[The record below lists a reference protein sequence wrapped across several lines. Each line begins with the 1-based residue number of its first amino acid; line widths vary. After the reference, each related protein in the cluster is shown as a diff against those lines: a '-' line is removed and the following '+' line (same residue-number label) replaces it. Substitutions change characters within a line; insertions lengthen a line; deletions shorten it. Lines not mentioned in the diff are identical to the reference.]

1 MQDLGV
7 IAQTYIGKIPDV
19 IDDALQDGWE
29 CHHGICSPPV
39 DGFMGTLKKS
49 KAEKW
54 REFQD
59 AKHSLT
65 EILDKLAY

>member
-19 IDDALQDGWE
+19 IDDALQDGRE

-49 KAEKW
+49 KAEK
-54 REFQD
+54 
-59 AKHSLT
+59 
-65 EILDKLAY
+65 